1 MSMYVSP
8 YTCSSKL
15 DGLLTNPQVSNV
27 TLLSM
32 NQDISFTKDVRS
44 TADVYEIA

>member
-1 MSMYVSP
+1 MSMYVFP
-8 YTCSSKL
+8 HPFLQSKAM
-15 DGLLTNPQVSNV
+15 LTLTPQVSNV

-32 NQDISFTKDVRS
+32 NQDIGFTKDVRS

>member
-1 MSMYVSP
+1 MYVSP
-8 YTCSSKL
+8 YICISKP
-15 DGLLTNPQVSNV
+15 DESLTEAQVSNV